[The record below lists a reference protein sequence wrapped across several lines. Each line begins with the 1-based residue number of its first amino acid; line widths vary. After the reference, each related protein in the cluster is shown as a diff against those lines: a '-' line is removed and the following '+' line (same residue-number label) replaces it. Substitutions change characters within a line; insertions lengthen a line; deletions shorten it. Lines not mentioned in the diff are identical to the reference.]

1 MTGKRLEEDEK
12 SIEKKTEILPMS
24 CLKSEGS
31 QGAGD
36 SESHPSY
43 NPDPGFSL

>member
-1 MTGKRLEEDEK
+1 MTGKRLVEDGK
-12 SIEKKTEILPMS
+12 SDNRQTKIPGSS

>member
-1 MTGKRLEEDEK
+1 MTGKRLVGDGK
-12 SIEKKTEILPMS
+12 SDNRKTETPVLP